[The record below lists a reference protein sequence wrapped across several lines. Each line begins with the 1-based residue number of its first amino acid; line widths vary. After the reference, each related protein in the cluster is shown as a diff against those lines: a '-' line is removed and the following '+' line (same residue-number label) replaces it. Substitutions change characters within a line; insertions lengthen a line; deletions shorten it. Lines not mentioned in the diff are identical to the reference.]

1 MSNFILAVSLGSVYG
16 SELELSSD
24 FSSSQGLDSL
34 MQINLQNNTYCS
46 SQDPLND
53 TKTDILC
60 SQCTDGNS
68 GLIFLGATNSER
80 QVQTLQPFLE
90 QLKHEE
96 QRMHS
101 SNKTATA
108 QRARVSM
115 EASEENCFGTTIDN
129 ANPQ

>member
-60 SQCTDGNS
+60 S
-68 GLIFLGATNSER
+68 
-80 QVQTLQPFLE
+80 
-90 QLKHEE
+90 
-96 QRMHS
+96 
-101 SNKTATA
+101 
-108 QRARVSM
+108 
-115 EASEENCFGTTIDN
+115 
-129 ANPQ
+129 